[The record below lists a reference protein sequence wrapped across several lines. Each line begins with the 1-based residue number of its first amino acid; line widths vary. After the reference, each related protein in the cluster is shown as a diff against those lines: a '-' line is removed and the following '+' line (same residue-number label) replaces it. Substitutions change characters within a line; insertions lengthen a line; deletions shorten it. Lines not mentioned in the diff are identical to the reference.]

1 MGHREVTGSDC
12 GVFCAGMLTLTP
24 DGSTLRSVAWDSG
37 RLHFGGDYNPD
48 QWPREVWAEDRRL
61 MREAGVTLASVGIF
75 SWAHLEPEGGRYDFG
90 WLDEVLDGLA
100 EAGVG
105 VDLATATASPPPW
118 LTTAHPE
125 ALPVD
130 REGRR
135 RWPGA
140 RQAYCPSST
149 QWRDRGLALVEQLAT
164 RYAGH
169 PALQMWH
176 VGNEYGCH
184 TSRCYCDVCAARFR
198 RWLADRYGDVAGL
211 NHAWGTAFWSQRYSS
226 LDEVLPPRLTPD
238 GAWANPTQQLD
249 YRRFASDLLLE
260 EFVAERDV
268 LHQLSP
274 GVPVTTNFMVM
285 TRFNQLDYWSW
296 AREMDVVSNDYY
308 PDFADPLTHVEAAL
322 SADIVRGLADGEPW
336 LLMETSPSAVNW
348 QPRNRAKR
356 PGELRRDALQQIAHG
371 ADGFNVFQVRASIAG
386 AEKFH
391 SGLIPHAGTDTRLW
405 REVVELGTLLGSLRE
420 IAGSRVAS
428 SVALVWD
435 WQAWW
440 GCELDSHPSVE
451 VVYPDRARA
460 FHRALWDL
468 GVSVDVV
475 APGAT
480 LEGYD
485 LVVVPTLYLADDDA
499 APALETFVR
508 GGGHAVVT
516 YFSGIVD
523 ADDHIRTG
531 GYPGAFRDML
541 GVFVEEFAPLLAG
554 ERVTLDDGGSADLWT
569 EDLRLTGADAIVRYV
584 DGPVPGRPA
593 VTRHALGA
601 GVAWY
606 VATRTDVATT
616 ARLVARIV
624 EEAGVRPVATT
635 SPGVEVSRRRAGD
648 SSWLFVLNHT
658 DAAAELPADG
668 TDIVT
673 GARVSGSVVVPAGG
687 VAVVREGG
695 AA

>member
-1 MGHREVTGSDC
+1 
-12 GVFCAGMLTLTP
+12 MLTSALT
-24 DGSTLRSVAWDSG
+24 GSTLRSVAWDSG
-37 RLHFGGDYNPD
+37 RIHFGGDYNPE
-48 QWPREVWAEDRRL
+48 QWPRAVWPEDRHL
-61 MREAGVTLASVGIF
+61 MREAGVNLVSVGIF
-75 SWAHLEPEGGRYDFG
+75 SWAHLEPEPGRYDFG

-100 EAGVG
+100 DAGIG

-169 PALQMWH
+169 PSLQMWH

-198 RWLADRYGDVAGL
+198 LWLAERYGDVHGL
-211 NHAWGTAFWSQRYSS
+211 NHAWGTSFWSQRYSS
-226 LDEVLPPRLTPD
+226 LDEVLPPRITPD

-260 EFVAERDV
+260 EFVAERDA
-268 LHQLSP
+268 LHRLSP

-285 TRFNQLDYWSW
+285 TRFNQLDYWAW

-322 SADIVRGLADGEPW
+322 SADVVRGLAEGGPW

-348 QPRNRAKR
+348 QPRNPAKR
-356 PGELRRDALQQIAHG
+356 PGRLRRDALQQVAHG
-371 ADGFNVFQVRASIAG
+371 ADGFNVFQVRASLAA

-391 SGLIPHAGTDTRLW
+391 SGLIPHAGTDTRQW
-405 REVVELGTLLGSLRE
+405 REVVELGGILDRLAE
-420 IAGSRVAS
+420 VAGSRVEA
-428 SVALVWD
+428 SVAMVWD
-435 WQAWW
+435 WHAWW
-440 GCELDSHPSVE
+440 GVELDSHPSVD
-451 VVYPDRARA
+451 VTYPDRARA

-468 GVSVDVV
+468 GIAVDIV
-475 APGAT
+475 APGAS
-480 LEGYD
+480 LEGYS
-485 LVVVPTLYLADDDA
+485 LVVVPTLYLVDDDV
-499 APALETFVR
+499 APVLDAYVR

-523 ADDHIRTG
+523 VDDHVRPG
-531 GYPGAFRDML
+531 GYPGAFRELL

-554 ERVTLDDGGSADLWT
+554 ERVALDDGGSADVWT
-569 EDLRLTGADAIVRYV
+569 EDLRLDGADGVVHYV
-584 DGPVPGRPA
+584 DGPVPGRAA
-593 VTRHALGA
+593 VTRHALGD

-616 ARLVARIV
+616 ARLVERIV
-624 EEAGVRPVATT
+624 ADAGVAPVATAA
-635 SPGVEVSRRRAGD
+635 PGVEVQRRRRGD
-648 SSWLFVLNHT
+648 TSWLFVLNHT
-658 DAAAELPADG
+658 DGEATVAADG
-668 TDIVT
+668 TDIVS
-673 GARVSGSVVVPAGG
+673 GVPVSGSVTLPAGG

-695 AA
+695 GA

>member
-1 MGHREVTGSDC
+1 MGHCEVTGSDC
-12 GVFCAGMLTLTP
+12 GVFCAGMLTLPP

-61 MREAGVTLASVGIF
+61 MREAGVTLVSVGIF
-75 SWAHLEPEGGRYDFG
+75 SWAHLEPEAGRYDFG

-140 RQAYCPSST
+140 R
-149 QWRDRGLALVEQLAT
+149 
-164 RYAGH
+164 YAGH

-184 TSRCYCDVCAARFR
+184 TSRCYCEVCAARFR

-440 GCELDSHPSVE
+440 GCELDSHPSVD

-569 EDLRLTGADAIVRYV
+569 ENLRLTGADAIVRYV

-616 ARLVARIV
+616 ARLVARII
-624 EEAGVRPVATT
+624 EEAGVHPVATT

-658 DAAAELPADG
+658 DAAAEVPADG

-673 GARVSGSVVVPAGG
+673 GAPVSGSVVVPAGG

>member
-1 MGHREVTGSDC
+1 M
-12 GVFCAGMLTLTP
+12 FCSSLLTSAP

-48 QWPREVWAEDRRL
+48 QWPRAVWAEDRRL
-61 MREAGVTLASVGIF
+61 MREAGVSLASVGIF
-75 SWAHLEPEGGRYDFG
+75 SWAHLEPEAGRYDFG

-100 EAGVG
+100 ETGVG
-105 VDLATATASPPPW
+105 VDLATATASPPAW

-149 QWRDRGLALVEQLAT
+149 AWRERGLALVEQLAT
-164 RYAGH
+164 RYADH
-169 PALQMWH
+169 PALAMWH

-198 RWLADRYGDVAGL
+198 LWLAERYGDVQGV

-226 LDEVLPPRLTPD
+226 IDEVLPPRITPD

-249 YRRFASDLLLE
+249 YRRFASDLLLDA
-260 EFVAERDV
+260 FVAERDV
-268 LHQLSP
+268 LHRVSP

-285 TRFNQLDYWSW
+285 TRFNQLDYWAW

-322 SADIVRGLADGEPW
+322 SADVVRGLADGDPW

-348 QPRNRAKR
+348 QPRNPAKR
-356 PGELRRDALQQIAHG
+356 PGQLRRDALQQVAHG
-371 ADGFNVFQVRASIAG
+371 ADGFNVFQVRASVAG

-405 REVVELGTLLGSLRE
+405 REVVELGGLLGQLGE
-420 IAGSRVAS
+420 VAGSRVEA
-428 SVALVWD
+428 SVAFVWD

-440 GCELDSHPSVE
+440 GVELDSHPSVD
-451 VVYPDRARA
+451 VTYPDRARA

-468 GVSVDVV
+468 GVAVDVV
-475 APGAT
+475 APGAP
-480 LEGYD
+480 LDAYS
-485 LVVVPTLYLADDDA
+485 LVVVPTLYLVDDDA
-499 APALETFVR
+499 APVLDAYVR
-508 GGGHAVVT
+508 DGGHAVVT

-523 ADDHIRTG
+523 ADDHVRPG
-531 GYPGAFRDML
+531 GYPGAFRETL
-541 GVFVEEFAPLLAG
+541 GIVVEEFAPLLAG
-554 ERVTLDDGGSADLWT
+554 ERVTLDDGGSADVWS
-569 EDLRLTGADAIVRYV
+569 EDLRLAGAEAVVSYV
-584 DGPVPGRPA
+584 DGPVPGRAA
-593 VTRHALGA
+593 VTRHDLGQ

-606 VATRTDVATT
+606 VATRTDVETT
-616 ARLVARIV
+616 ARLMARMVA
-624 EEAGVRPVATT
+624 EAGVVPVAAAT
-635 SPGVEVSRRRAGD
+635 PGVEVQRRRKGD
-648 SSWLFVLNHT
+648 TSWLFVLNHT
-658 DAAAELPADG
+658 DDAVSVPATG

-673 GARVSGSVVVPAGG
+673 GVPVSGSVTLPAGG

-695 AA
+695 GA